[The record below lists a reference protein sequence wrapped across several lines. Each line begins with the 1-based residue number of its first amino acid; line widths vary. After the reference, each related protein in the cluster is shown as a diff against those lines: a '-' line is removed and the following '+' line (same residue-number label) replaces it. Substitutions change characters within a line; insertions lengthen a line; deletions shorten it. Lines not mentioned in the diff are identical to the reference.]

1 MSDVLALLHEMR
13 AQDLPTHGGRTLAYV
28 YDSGL
33 AEADEV
39 GRQAL
44 AAYGASNALDP
55 TAFPSLLRMEN
66 ELVGHAAS
74 LLDAPSTVVGSVTSG
89 GTESILLAVVAARDA
104 HPEISSPTMVLASSA
119 HAAFHKAA
127 HYFGVRAAVVP
138 VGPDLRADADAMAAA
153 IDDTTV
159 LVVVSAPSYAHGVID
174 PVPPIAAAAA
184 ARGVRCHV
192 DACIGGWVLPYAA
205 RLGRTVPPWTFVVE
219 GVTSVSVD
227 LHKYAYTPKG
237 ASLLLHRTP
246 ALRKPQFF
254 ASADWPGYTMLN
266 STTQSTRSG
275 GPVAAAWAVV
285 RTIGDDGY
293 LALTEQVLDGMDRL
307 LAGLVEVPALHVVA
321 QPDSTLVALAADGS
335 CDVFTVADEMVAA
348 GWYVQPQLAFA
359 GRPPTLHLSL
369 SAATAA
375 HVEEFLSVLREA
387 VEAAVQAGPVAVDPA
402 VADLVRALDPA
413 ALSNEDFAGLLDAA
427 GLGGAGSGGTG
438 SGAAGGVLP
447 ERMAGVNALLDLA
460 SPALREEL
468 LKAFLD
474 RLSRPSPCDSQ

>member
-1 MSDVLALLHEMR
+1 MTDVLTLLQEMR
-13 AQDLPTHGGRTLAYV
+13 AHDLPTHGGRTLAYV

-44 AAYGASNALDP
+44 AAYGASNGLDP

-66 ELVGHAAS
+66 ELVGQAAS
-74 LLDAPSTVVGSVTSG
+74 LLDAPATVVGSVTSG

-104 HPEISSPTMVLASSA
+104 RPEVDRPSMLLPSTA

-127 HYFGVRAAVVP
+127 HYFGVRAVSVP
-138 VGPDLRADADAMAAA
+138 VGPDLRADAGAMAAA

-159 LVVVSAPSYAHGVID
+159 LVVASAPSYAHGVVD
-174 PVPPIAAAAA
+174 PVPEIAAAAA
-184 ARGVRCHV
+184 ARGIRCHV

-205 RLGRTVPPWTFVVE
+205 RLGRVVPPWTFAVD
-219 GVTSVSVD
+219 GVTSISVD

-246 ALRKPQFF
+246 ALRRAQFF
-254 ASADWPGYTMLN
+254 ASAQWPGYTMLN

-285 RTIGDDGY
+285 RTIGDEGY

-307 LAGLVEVPALHVVA
+307 LGGLVEVSALHVVA
-321 QPDSTLVALAADGS
+321 QPDSTLVALESDGS
-335 CDVFTVADEMVAA
+335 CDVFTVADELSAA
-348 GWYVQPQLAFA
+348 GWYVQPQLSFA

-369 SAATAA
+369 SAATAR

-387 VEAAVQAGPVAVDPA
+387 VATAVHAGPVVVDPG
-402 VADLVRALDPA
+402 VADFVRALDPA
-413 ALSNEDFAGLLDAA
+413 QLGDEEFDGLLAAA
-427 GLGGAGSGGTG
+427 GLAGD
-438 SGAAGGVLP
+438 GAALP

-460 SPALREEL
+460 SPGLREAL

-474 RLSRPSPCDSQ
+474 RLSRPSHPG